1 MAAMAAMA
9 ATQWFPVFGW
19 QEAMTM
25 QRDAR
30 SRRYRPLVAAALLG
44 GLALTVGCGP
54 TAGSSASEAAKSAR
68 PGGAAGAQEL
78 MLGQPSQEE
87 QEITRWD
94 TTGKFLITPQRVV
107 EGKPEDLQ
115 GLGEDGKFAGQKVA
129 WVYVEARHVG
139 GQPVKGPMVMSNVGA
154 ETASGSKATR
164 LLLFGGMG
172 SRPKD
177 CTGEDLESVFK
188 EGESRTMCVP
198 YLIPA
203 GTKVEKVTYFQGFHN
218 EPLVWRVP

>member
-1 MAAMAAMA
+1 MA
-9 ATQWFPVFGW
+9 ATQWFSVFGW

-25 QRDAR
+25 QRSVR

-44 GLALTVGCGP
+44 GLALAVGCGP
-54 TAGSSASEAAKSAR
+54 TAGGSPGGAAKSAR

-78 MLGQPSQEE
+78 VLGQPSQEE
-87 QEITRWD
+87 QEITRWG

-139 GQPVKGPMVMSNVGA
+139 GEPVKGPMVMTNIGA
-154 ETASGSKATR
+154 ETTDGIKATR
-164 LLLFGGMG
+164 LLVFGDLS
-172 SRPKD
+172 SRPAD
-177 CTGEDLESVFK
+177 CTDEDLESVFK
-188 EGESRTMCVP
+188 EGESRSMCAP

-203 GTKVEKVTYFQGFHN
+203 GAKVGKVTYSQGYYKD
-218 EPLVWRVP
+218 PLAWQVP